1 MNIPCSACTQMCINN
16 TQDHYQQQK
25 DDQSQFTV
33 AMQRFFY
40 KLIHFIA
47 WCATLHVCAR
57 VWATNRINTHSQ
69 QGLLKGKAALTV
81 KVTARS
87 YDFTGHTMLASA
99 SKHSA
104 KVKISLG
111 ARSIATAGKEN
122 QSSHFN
128 CICLLV
134 INLLVQK
141 DRWGKRCINTNLA
154 GLHWNY

>member
-1 MNIPCSACTQMCINN
+1 MAVHRCVLITPRIIISSKKTIKVNSQWRYSVFSTNSFISLHDVQPCMC
-16 TQDHYQQQK
+16 
-25 DDQSQFTV
+25 V
-33 AMQRFFY
+33 
-40 KLIHFIA
+40 
-47 WCATLHVCAR
+47 HVCAR

-99 SKHSA
+99 GKHSA

-128 CICLLV
+128 CVCLLV

-141 DRWGKRCINTNLA
+141 DRWGKWCINTNLA